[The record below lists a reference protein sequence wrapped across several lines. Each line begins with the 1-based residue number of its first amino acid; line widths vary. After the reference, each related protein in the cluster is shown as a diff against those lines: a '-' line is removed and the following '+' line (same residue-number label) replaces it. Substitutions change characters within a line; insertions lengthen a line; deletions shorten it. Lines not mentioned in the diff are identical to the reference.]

1 MIDNSQQ
8 ESLSKMEELQD
19 SLQTTRTE
27 LVQAV
32 QSELS
37 RFSNPGAIAQAFNI
51 VADCPVAT
59 RRSSPL
65 SAEGPEFPLHCSRIL
80 PTRDPCPHSSGLV
93 YAVEWQSHK
102 YRFALGNLQVEH
114 VESIDVEVSEEEA
127 ASVQLVSY
135 RSKRIRF
142 TFKPPTWF
150 SKLIMK
156 IDIAMQI
163 SQHGCTPSITWGPV
177 PNGKQLEPLV
187 DELYQIS
194 NLKLD
199 QRLLAIARIGELDYL
214 FEL

>member
-1 MIDNSQQ
+1 M
-8 ESLSKMEELQD
+8 KELQD

-37 RFSNPGAIAQAFNI
+37 RFSNPEAIAQAFNMVTDHS
-51 VADCPVAT
+51 VALTTKSFPQSVEHSD
-59 RRSSPL
+59 
-65 SAEGPEFPLHCSRIL
+65 FPLHCSRTV
-80 PTRDPCPHSSGLV
+80 PTLDPCRHFGGLA

-102 YRFALGNLQVEH
+102 YRFAFGTLQVEH
-114 VESIDVEVSEEEA
+114 VESIDVEANEREA
-127 ASVQLVSY
+127 TSVQLVSY

-150 SKLIMK
+150 SNLIMK

-163 SQHGCTPSITWGPV
+163 SRHGCTPSITWSPV
-177 PNGKQLEPLV
+177 PNERQLEPLI
-187 DELYQIS
+187 DELYQVS
-194 NLKLD
+194 NLRLD

-214 FEL
+214 FEV